1 MVFRPL
7 PAVLAFL
14 ITWVAAGQTASLR
27 GPVSGLIYDHPSRS
41 IRPVVGFPG
50 SSYLGQPAL
59 RDVETVF
66 LAPDGE
72 SALVVEDGQVVLIR
86 GLRNGNLTK
95 ILVSELNGQVD
106 HVAWASSSGSLVA
119 YCSSMRRLLRL
130 DVRTSPPMSGPS
142 TDLSYL
148 EGDVTGVVTND
159 DASLTVIGFR
169 HPTQGGL
176 YAVSEG
182 APPVQLSATK
192 DPGAAVFADSANV
205 LYAIDRDA
213 RQILRFPNGV
223 YGGWE
228 WLSFSGESERLA
240 DPVGIALSPDGQ
252 RLYVA
257 GGVDRMIREYDLR
270 SLELL
275 LEIRLDVI
283 PQGLSPLPATSS
295 VFVLG
300 PQKGGEQPTWL
311 LDARRVPSVSFVP
324 AGK

>member
-1 MVFRPL
+1 MIFRPL
-7 PAVLAFL
+7 PAIFTFL
-14 ITWVAAGQTASLR
+14 ITWVAASQTASLR
-27 GPVSGLIYDHPSRS
+27 GPVSGLIYDVPSRS

-59 RDVETVF
+59 RDVGTVF

-86 GLRNGNLTK
+86 GLRNGNSTRLP
-95 ILVSELNGQVD
+95 VSELNGQVD

-159 DASLTVIGFR
+159 DASLAVIGFR

-182 APPVQLSATK
+182 VPPVQLSATK
-192 DPGAAVFADSANV
+192 DPGAAVFGDSANV

-223 YGGWE
+223 YGGSE
-228 WLSFSGESERLA
+228 LLSFSGESERLA

-257 GGVDRMIREYDLR
+257 GGVDRMIRVYDLR
-270 SLELL
+270 SRELL

-300 PQKGGEQPTWL
+300 PRRSGEQPTWL
-311 LDARRVPSVSFVP
+311 LDTRRVPSVSFVP
-324 AGK
+324 AGE

>member
-1 MVFRPL
+1 MMFRPL
-7 PAVLAFL
+7 PAIFTFL

-27 GPVSGLIYDHPSRS
+27 GPVSGLIYDVPSRS

-59 RDVETVF
+59 RDVETAF
-66 LAPDGE
+66 IAPDGE
-72 SALVVEDGQVVLIR
+72 SALVVENGQVVLIR
-86 GLRNGNLTK
+86 GLRNGNSTRFP
-95 ILVSELNGQVD
+95 VSELNGQVD

-130 DVRTSPPMSGPS
+130 DVRTSPPMSGLS
-142 TDLSYL
+142 SDLSYVQ
-148 EGDVTGVVTND
+148 GDVTGVVTND
-159 DASLTVIGFR
+159 DASLTMIGFR
-169 HPTQGGL
+169 HPTHGGL

-182 APPVQLSATK
+182 VPPVQLSATK
-192 DPGAAVFADSANV
+192 DPGAAIFGDSANV

-228 WLSFSGESERLA
+228 ALSFSGEGEPMA
-240 DPVGIALSPDGQ
+240 DPVGLALSKDGQ

-270 SLELL
+270 SRELR

-283 PQGLSPLPATSS
+283 PQGLSPLAGTSS
-295 VFVLG
+295 VFALG
-300 PQKGGEQPTWL
+300 PRRSREQPMWL
-311 LDARRVPSVSFVP
+311 LDTRSVPWVSFVP
-324 AGK
+324 AGE